1 MKASPIILCQISNLV
16 FNFYFYFFCL
26 QGKRRETKNKNKNK
40 NKNNNYKMFPTLTKL
55 YRNS

>member
-16 FNFYFYFFCL
+16 FNFYFYFFSL

-40 NKNNNYKMFPTLTKL
+40 NKNYKMFPTLTKL

>member
-16 FNFYFYFFCL
+16 FNFYFYFFFCL
-26 QGKRRETKNKNKNK
+26 QGKRQETKNKNKNK
-40 NKNNNYKMFPTLTKL
+40 NYKMYPTLTKL